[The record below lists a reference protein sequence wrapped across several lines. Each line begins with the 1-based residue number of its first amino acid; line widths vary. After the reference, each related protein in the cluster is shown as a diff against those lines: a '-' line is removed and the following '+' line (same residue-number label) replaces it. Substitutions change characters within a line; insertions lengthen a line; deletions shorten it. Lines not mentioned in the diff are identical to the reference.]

1 MLDARIRPHIDPPL
15 MAAAAKLYALG
26 LRADHLTWLGLAFG
40 AFAGFFLL
48 YQYYFM
54 ALLFIAL
61 NRAADGLDGP
71 LARLDSK
78 RGSDAG
84 AFLDIVFDFFVYAGL
99 PFCMAAGLDDKSAWA
114 ATAFLLFG
122 ITLSGISFMAYATI
136 AAKRGHESTA
146 QGQKGFYYAS
156 GLMEGTETVIFLMLM
171 CLLPQIYAVLAG
183 IFGILC
189 LMTAM
194 GRIGRALA
202 DYT

>member
-15 MAAAAKLYALG
+15 KAVAAKLHSFG
-26 LRADHLTWLGLAFG
+26 LRADHLTWLGLALG

-48 YQYYFM
+48 YQHYVA
-54 ALLFIAL
+54 ALVFIAL

-71 LARLDSK
+71 LARMDSK

-84 AFLDIVFDFFVYAGL
+84 AFIDIVFDFFVYAGL
-99 PFCMAAGLDDKSAWA
+99 PFCMAAGIDEKGAWA

-122 ITLSGISFMAYATI
+122 ITLSGASFLAYAVI
-136 AAKRGHESTA
+136 AAKRGHETAA

-156 GLMEGTETVIFLMLM
+156 GLMEGTETVIFLVLM
-171 CLLPQIYAVLAG
+171 CVLPQIYAVLAG
-183 IFGILC
+183 IFGVLC

-202 DYT
+202 DYA